1 MNPTEVSQGGLFSLL
16 PAFSTIETPQGR
28 AWSDQE
34 SEFGALLEGLTPL
47 LEQSELS
54 DGAQPLAAQ
63 LLPLNGQPLPQP
75 GGEPIQ
81 PSVLLASIRQSQGI
95 ASSGLKTGDV
105 VTEEMFAEEDDEGT
119 ALIPPSSL
127 SDTDTPA
134 VVVGATS
141 VALSG
146 IPAQQTVQLST
157 QPLTQQDMAALKV
170 INGHATNN
178 PTEDAAV
185 DASMLEESELS
196 DMTLESE
203 GEAEGSAVTQIRS
216 DQPVAASK
224 VAQGADVADVKVS
237 GMADITP
244 VSNALSADAEITDDV
259 IVTEAE
265 AEQLEEQE
273 QVTQNKERLEFGRD
287 KEQWAP
293 ALGSRIVTMV
303 ADNIQQ
309 AEIHLDPPELGS
321 MEIKMQLNQEQTSIQ
336 VQVQSPQVR
345 DVLEANAQRLRDALA
360 EQGLELA
367 SFDVSQQQSES
378 GQGGQQQDAPAG
390 DSGNTDTLMAAE
402 ESGAAT
408 VTVRQSDGL
417 LDAYA

>member
-16 PAFSTIETPQGR
+16 PAFSTIETPQGG

-47 LEQSELS
+47 LEPSELS

-75 GGEPIQ
+75 GREPIQ

-95 ASSGLKTGDV
+95 ASSGLQAGDA
-105 VTEEMFAEEDDEGT
+105 VTEEMFAEEDGEGS
-119 ALIPPSSL
+119 ALILPSSL

-146 IPAQQTVQLST
+146 IPAQQTIQQST

-178 PTEDAAV
+178 PTEETA
-185 DASMLEESELS
+185 MLEESELS

-203 GEAEGSAVTQIRS
+203 GEAEGSAVTQIRN

-224 VAQGADVADVKVS
+224 LAQGADVADVKVS

-244 VSNALSADAEITDDV
+244 VSNALSADAEMTDDV

-367 SFDVSQQQSES
+367 GFDVSQQQSES
-378 GQGGQQQDAPAG
+378 GQGGQQQDSPAG
-390 DSGNTDTLMAAE
+390 DSGDTDTLMAAE

>member
-16 PAFSTIETPQGR
+16 PAFSTIETPQGG

-47 LEQSELS
+47 LEPSELS

-95 ASSGLKTGDV
+95 ASSGLQAGDA
-105 VTEEMFAEEDDEGT
+105 VTEEMFAEEDGEGS
-119 ALIPPSSL
+119 ALILPSSL
-127 SDTDTPA
+127 SDTETPA

-146 IPAQQTVQLST
+146 IPAQQRIQQST

-170 INGHATNN
+170 INGHATHN
-178 PTEDAAV
+178 PAEDAA
-185 DASMLEESELS
+185 MLEESELS
-196 DMTLESE
+196 DITLESE

-244 VSNALSADAEITDDV
+244 VSNALSADAEMTDDV

-367 SFDVSQQQSES
+367 GFDVSQQQSES

-390 DSGNTDTLMAAE
+390 DSGDTDTLMAAE

>member
-16 PAFSTIETPQGR
+16 PAFSTIETPQGG

-47 LEQSELS
+47 LEPSELS

-95 ASSGLKTGDV
+95 ASSGLQTGDA
-105 VTEEMFAEEDDEGT
+105 VTEEMFAEEDDEGP
-119 ALIPPSSL
+119 ALILPSSL
-127 SDTDTPA
+127 SDTETPA

-141 VALSG
+141 GALSG
-146 IPAQQTVQLST
+146 IPAQQTIQQST

-178 PTEDAAV
+178 PTEETA
-185 DASMLEESELS
+185 MLEESELS

-224 VAQGADVADVKVS
+224 VAQGTDVADVKVS

-244 VSNALSADAEITDDV
+244 VSNALSADAEIADDV

-273 QVTQNKERLEFGRD
+273 QVTQSKERLEFGRD

-367 SFDVSQQQSES
+367 GFDVSQQQSES

>member
-1 MNPTEVSQGGLFSLL
+1 MNPTEVSQGSLFSLL
-16 PAFSTIETPQGR
+16 PAFSTAESPQGGV
-28 AWSDQE
+28 WSDQE
-34 SEFGALLEGLTPL
+34 SEFGALLEGLNSL
-47 LEQSELS
+47 LEQPELA
-54 DGAQPLAAQ
+54 DGTQSLATQ

-75 GGEPIQ
+75 GAEPIQ

-95 ASSGLKTGDV
+95 ASSGLQTGDA
-105 VTEEMFAEEDDEGT
+105 VTEEMFAEEDGEGS
-119 ALIPPSSL
+119 ALTLPSSL

-134 VVVGATS
+134 VVVGSTS

-146 IPAQQTVQLST
+146 IPAQQTIQQST
-157 QPLTQQDMAALKV
+157 QPLTQQDMAALKA
-170 INGHATNN
+170 INGHATHN
-178 PTEDAAV
+178 PTEDAA
-185 DASMLEESELS
+185 MLEESELS
-196 DMTLESE
+196 DITLEPE

-216 DQPVAASK
+216 DQPVVASK
-224 VAQGADVADVKVS
+224 VAQAVDVADVKVS

-244 VSNALSADAEITDDV
+244 VSNALSADADIADDV

-273 QVTQNKERLEFGRD
+273 QVTQSKERLEFGRD

-293 ALGSRIVTMV
+293 ALSSRIVTMV

-367 SFDVSQQQSES
+367 GFDVSQQQSES
-378 GQGGQQQDAPAG
+378 GQGGQQHDAPAG
-390 DSGNTDTLMAAE
+390 DSGNADTLMAAE
-402 ESGAAT
+402 DSDSATAT
-408 VTVRQSDGL
+408 VSQRDGL